1 MSTDKNDQE
10 PSMEEIL
17 SSIRR
22 IIADDQD
29 EEGGGA
35 KPAAA
40 PAKAKAAKPTQSPAE
55 EDVLDLTQVVDAGE
69 AKPATPPALGADAS
83 ELDLELEED
92 DDDEP
97 TPAAAPPK
105 PPAAAPRRI
114 EEGLVSAPTASAS
127 TNAFARLAKA
137 AASSE
142 QPSRGF
148 GDKTVEAF
156 LTDLLKP
163 MLKDWLDQNLEGVV
177 ERVVEQEVKKL
188 ARRAELM

>member
-1 MSTDKNDQE
+1 MSADKNDQE

-22 IIADDQD
+22 IIADDQE
-29 EEGGGA
+29 EEGAGA
-35 KPAAA
+35 KPVTD
-40 PAKAKAAKPTQSPAE
+40 PAKAKATKPAAAPAE
-55 EDVLDLTQVVDAGE
+55 EDVLDLTQVVGSGE
-69 AKPATPPALGADAS
+69 AQPATPPALGDAS
-83 ELDLELEED
+83 DAFDLELEEE
-92 DDDEP
+92 DDEP
-97 TPAAAPPK
+97 APVAAPPK
-105 PPAAAPRRI
+105 PAAKARDS
-114 EEGLVSAPTASAS
+114 EESLVSAPAASAS
-127 TNAFARLAKA
+127 TSAFARLAKA

-142 QPSRGF
+142 QPARGI
-148 GDKTVEAF
+148 GDKTVETF